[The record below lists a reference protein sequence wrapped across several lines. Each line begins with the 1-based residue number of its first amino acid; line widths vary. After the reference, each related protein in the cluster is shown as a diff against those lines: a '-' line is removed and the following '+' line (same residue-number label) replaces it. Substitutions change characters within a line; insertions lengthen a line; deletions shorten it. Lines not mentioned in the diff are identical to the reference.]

1 MTSFHTPGPRLLA
14 HAKVTISEVTGTL
27 LAILLAKGAASLGHF
42 YNWLFISPEILS
54 VFMLLVTKQKLIF
67 HQLGR
72 VSFLK
77 NESLCLLARQLY
89 PEARWLQNG
98 KENYGP

>member
-1 MTSFHTPGPRLLA
+1 MTSFRTLGPRLLA
-14 HAKVTISEVTGTL
+14 HVKVTISEVIGTL
-27 LAILLAKGAASLGHF
+27 LAILLAKRAASLGHF

-72 VSFLK
+72 VSFMK
-77 NESLCLLARQLY
+77 NESLCLLARQFY
-89 PEARWLQNG
+89 PEAWWLQNG